1 MQAECEF
8 KRGEVILAS
17 NEVDG
22 EYMDRI
28 FLAYID

>member
-1 MQAECEF
+1 MNDIKEVCEF
-8 KRGEVILAS
+8 KRGEMILTS

-28 FLAYID
+28 FL